1 MNYQRALVG
10 GVVGGSVMT
19 AGMAVLRALGTPANP
34 EMMLGTMMLP
44 AGGAAWVAGFM
55 VHLTISAL
63 IALIYA
69 WGFEHVTHRAGWTIG
84 MTFALIH
91 IGIGGV
97 VMGMIP
103 AIQPMVPEM
112 MPAPG
117 MFMSGMG
124 AIAVTAFIVEHLAYG
139 GIAGATYEP
148 SRRPIV
154 A

>member
-1 MNYQRALVG
+1 MNYRRALVG

-19 AGMAVLRALGTPANP
+19 SGMAILRVLGIPATP

-44 AGGAAWVAGFM
+44 EGGAAWIAGFM

-69 WGFEHVTHRAGWTIG
+69 WGFEHVTGRAGWSIG

-91 IGIGGV
+91 IAIGGV
-97 VMGMIP
+97 VMGMVP
-103 AIQPMVPEM
+103 AVHPMVPEM

-124 AIAVTAFIVEHLAYG
+124 AIGVTAFIVEHLAYG
-139 GIAGATYEP
+139 GIVGATYEP
-148 SRRPIV
+148 ARRPIV